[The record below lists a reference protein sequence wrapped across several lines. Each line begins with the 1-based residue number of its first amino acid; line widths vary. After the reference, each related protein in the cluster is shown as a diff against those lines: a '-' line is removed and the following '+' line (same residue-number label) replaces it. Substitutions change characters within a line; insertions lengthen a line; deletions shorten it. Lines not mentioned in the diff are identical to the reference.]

1 MKRYSCKKL
10 FLFIGAIIFI
20 IICTVFSYNSY
31 VSKTINN
38 STLNLLSENTSESI
52 NDLKKDIQNRI
63 EFLRALNKFSSAD
76 EFGSKKYFSDI
87 EFFDTSDLSN
97 EIYYNQLIK
106 DKIYIS
112 EPFIQNNVKKIF
124 IAVFPVANK
133 VAFEVYNKSFKMEFE
148 TVLYRDDFKKMSV
161 LAGENVIMFYCNLS
175 GDIVS
180 PMILTP
186 VNNDI
191 RSYIY
196 YWSELKR

>member
-1 MKRYSCKKL
+1 MFTVNFAKYRYAGK
-10 FLFIGAIIFI
+10 
-20 IICTVFSYNSY
+20 
-31 VSKTINN
+31 
-38 STLNLLSENTSESI
+38 
-52 NDLKKDIQNRI
+52 RI
-63 EFLRALNKFSSAD
+63 EKN
-76 EFGSKKYFSDI
+76 
-87 EFFDTSDLSN
+87 
-97 EIYYNQLIK
+97 
-106 DKIYIS
+106 
-112 EPFIQNNVKKIF
+112 F
-124 IAVFPVANK
+124 IAVVPVVNK

-148 TVLYRDDFKKMSV
+148 TVLYRDDLKKMSV